1 MTNLFLIAIVAGER
15 IAIDATTIESVVD
28 LWQVVPVPLAAEH
41 VIGIAAV
48 RSRVLT
54 VIDAAA
60 AVGLRSKATGNRAI
74 VIEAGGHRY
83 ALRVDRIVEVAA
95 QDGDATAF
103 EGDVSDNWRHIAIAI
118 IDTPHGFAVQIDP
131 FLLIAG
137 PLADAA

>member
-15 IAIDATTIESVVD
+15 IAINATAIESVVD
-28 LWQVVPVPLAAEH
+28 LWQIVPVPRAAEH

-60 AVGLRSKATGNRAI
+60 AVGLRAKATGNRAI

-83 ALRVDRIVEVAA
+83 ALRVDSILEVSA
-95 QDGDATAF
+95 QVGAVSQFDGH
-103 EGDVSDNWRHIAIAI
+103 VSDNWRNVATGI
-118 IDTPHGFAVQIDP
+118 IDTPHGFAVHINP
-131 FLLIAG
+131 ALLIVD
-137 PLADAA
+137 PLAAAA